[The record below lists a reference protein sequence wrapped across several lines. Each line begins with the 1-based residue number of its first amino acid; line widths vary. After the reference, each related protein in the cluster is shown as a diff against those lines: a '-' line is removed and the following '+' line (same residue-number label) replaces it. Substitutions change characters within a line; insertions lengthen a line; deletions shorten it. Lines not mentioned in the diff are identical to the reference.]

1 MAAELRDGVAAV
13 IGDEVVGD
21 NAMDTGFVGAL
32 MGIVDVEL

>member
-21 NAMDTGFVGAL
+21 KVMDTGFVVAL
-32 MGIVDVEL
+32 RGIGVEL